1 MQNPFHASYWT
12 QTDQFS
18 ARNHQRAPIHPTQS
32 SLSWA
37 IKKINKILRLYSCH
51 GSNSPNFVRFLIS
64 SRWWKLSPGL
74 IVKTSCKNS
83 ILSEQNKERNQ
94 NSETSNFAFA
104 LRIISTGKCCK
115 CYRKPMQK
123 YYFKEPELYLCS
135 FPSQVYFLAWDKRLF
150 LLLIKTDHEIN
161 PRTSVCHVTSGG
173 GTDGRLIINWHIE
186 HRYPLMW
193 FIQSLFLNL
202 HILFIYDRVSPH
214 K

>member
-18 ARNHQRAPIHPTQS
+18 TRKHQRAPIHPTQS
-32 SLSWA
+32 SLPPLPLLRKFLSN
-37 IKKINKILRLYSCH
+37 KKINKILRLYSCH

-64 SRWWKLSPGL
+64 SRWWKPSSGL

-83 ILSEQNKERNQ
+83 ILSEQYKERNQ

-161 PRTSVCHVTSGG
+161 PRTSVCHKW
-173 GTDGRLIINWHIE
+173 R
-186 HRYPLMW
+186 R
-193 FIQSLFLNL
+193 
-202 HILFIYDRVSPH
+202 DRWKTYH
-214 K
+214 QLTYRT

>member
-32 SLSWA
+32 SLPPLPLLRKFLSN
-37 IKKINKILRLYSCH
+37 KKINKILRLSCSRH

-161 PRTSVCHVTSGG
+161 PRTSVCHVILTFYFYTSWSW
-173 GTDGRLIINWHIE
+173 N
-186 HRYPLMW
+186 
-193 FIQSLFLNL
+193 
-202 HILFIYDRVSPH
+202 
-214 K
+214 